1 MSGPVVTKRAA
12 TSLRP
17 EKGRAPRHSALGRVR
32 ARRRLA
38 ARLLGRSGDGHG
50 VAIVFDELVGRI
62 RAVALGVDDPP
73 GVCGRLGC
81 GDLLLLLA
89 FRLAL
94 ALFLELAL
102 AVDLLHGRALR
113 RRHPVRP
120 LVGSND
126 HPTCDSGR
134 WCAQRRFQAPIT
146 SCSICSGS
154 TARTGSGSRAVPCV
168 RSPWSAI
175 RRYRRQS
182 SGLTSSDA
190 SITAPTIIRTTP

>member
-62 RAVALGVDDPP
+62 RAVSLGVDDPL

-94 ALFLELAL
+94 ALLLLLAP
-102 AVDLLHGRALR
+102 AGDFFFVCWLR
-113 RRHPVRP
+113 RPP
-120 LVGSND
+120 
-126 HPTCDSGR
+126 
-134 WCAQRRFQAPIT
+134 
-146 SCSICSGS
+146 
-154 TARTGSGSRAVPCV
+154 
-168 RSPWSAI
+168 
-175 RRYRRQS
+175 
-182 SGLTSSDA
+182 
-190 SITAPTIIRTTP
+190 